1 MKPKPRELGGLALSS
16 RGPLNCGLATAI
28 CKRSYPLNCVEVRL
42 TVSRFEAWLA
52 DSGIG
57 VSVKQFPAG
66 TRTAVD
72 AAAAVG
78 CDVGQIVKS
87 LVFLAAGRPVVAL
100 VSGAN
105 RLDESRL
112 GAAAGTPVTKAVAE
126 VARSATGYSIG
137 GVPPFG
143 HATDVPVFMDRDLLG
158 YEVVWA
164 AAGRPDSVFE
174 IDPGRLRELSEA
186 TVADLKVVAGDGQP
200 NLPTRKPQAASDLPT
215 SAEVNK

>member
-1 MKPKPRELGGLALSS
+1 M
-16 RGPLNCGLATAI
+16 
-28 CKRSYPLNCVEVRL
+28 
-42 TVSRFEAWLA
+42 WLV

-66 TRTAVD
+66 TRTAAD
-72 AAAAVG
+72 AARAVG

-105 RLDESRL
+105 RLDEARL
-112 GAAAGTPVTKAVAE
+112 GAAAGEPVSKADADL
-126 VARSATGYSIG
+126 ARAATGYAIG

-143 HATDVPVFMDRDLLG
+143 HATEIPVFMDRDLLG
-158 YEVVWA
+158 HRMVWA

-174 IDPGRLRELSEA
+174 IDPERLRELSEA
-186 TVADLKVVAGDGQP
+186 TVVDLKV
-200 NLPTRKPQAASDLPT
+200 S
-215 SAEVNK
+215 